1 MNFQMNPNGKRYL
14 MAPISPAMISST
26 VSGVAII
33 ASKVFW
39 QCIRTNEA

>member
-1 MNFQMNPNGKRYL
+1 MMTVAITAFVAPQM
-14 MAPISPAMISST
+14 ISPVMISST

-39 QCIRTNEA
+39 